1 MRSVGD
7 RWSSTA
13 VAESGFPLI
22 LWAIVTEFGDGTDL
36 TIPGAHCEASLGLS
50 TDVFPGGDLRIAVH
64 STCSQSVSAYGVF
77 MSKRDYYDILG
88 VSRDASEKKLKK
100 AYRKL
105 AMKHHPDRNPGDD
118 EAEKRFKEAS
128 EAYEVLS
135 DPEKR
140 RIYDQFG
147 HEGLKGAAGGRA
159 GAAGFDSMDDIFSQ
173 FGDIF
178 GDMFGFGGQ
187 RRRGGPRRGAD
198 MRYDLELT
206 FEEAAFGTTK
216 NLTIPRHE
224 ECEECDGSGAMPGT
238 SPTTCPSCSGRG
250 QVHHQQGFFTLSSTC
265 PECKGSGEYI
275 ADPCEACGG
284 EGKTRVENEVEVQIP
299 AGVDSGTRLRL
310 RREGENGSRGAP
322 RGDLY
327 VFLHVEESDTFERDG
342 SDLHFR
348 KEISFVQAA
357 LGAEIEVPTLEDE
370 ESESVTV
377 KPGTQHGDKKIL
389 KNRGIADVK
398 GSGRGDLIVYFDIQI
413 PSDLSKRQ
421 RELLEEFA
429 EESDI
434 DFKPSGFFKK
444 MKEKLS
450 S

>member
-1 MRSVGD
+1 
-7 RWSSTA
+7 
-13 VAESGFPLI
+13 
-22 LWAIVTEFGDGTDL
+22 
-36 TIPGAHCEASLGLS
+36 
-50 TDVFPGGDLRIAVH
+50 
-64 STCSQSVSAYGVF
+64 
-77 MSKRDYYDILG
+77 MSKRDYYEVLG
-88 VSRDASEKKLKK
+88 VSRDASDKKLKK

-105 AMKHHPDRNPGDD
+105 AMKYHPDRNEGDK

-140 RIYDQFG
+140 KLYDKFG
-147 HEGLKGAAGGRA
+147 HEGLRGAGGGGR
-159 GAAGFDSMDDIFSQ
+159 GAAGFDDMDDIFSQ

-187 RRRGGPRRGAD
+187 RRRGGPQRGAD
-198 MRYDLELT
+198 MRYDLELS

-224 ECEECDGSGAMPGT
+224 QCEECDGSGAEPGT
-238 SPTTCPSCSGRG
+238 SPTTCPSCNGRG

-265 PECKGSGEYI
+265 PECKGSGEHI
-275 ADPCEACGG
+275 SDPCAECGG
-284 EGKTRVENEVEVQIP
+284 EGQTRVENEVEVQIP

-310 RREGENGSRGAP
+310 RREGENGQRGAP

-327 VFLHVEESDTFERDG
+327 VFLHVEESDKFERDG
-342 SDLHFR
+342 ADLHYR

-357 LGAEIEVPTLEDE
+357 LGSELEIPTLEDDT
-370 ESESVTV
+370 ESVTI
-377 KPGTQHGDKKIL
+377 KPGTQHGDRKIL
-389 KNRGIADVK
+389 KNKGVAKVK
-398 GSGRGDLIVYFDIQI
+398 GKGLGNLIVHLDVQI
-413 PSDLSKRQ
+413 PTDLSKRQ

-434 DFKPSGFFKK
+434 DVKPGGFFNK

-450 S
+450 SG